1 MTVLAIT
8 ITDPSFSGGKK
19 SSEVAYLLNVLQ
31 TLEKEIGRGQGTVT
45 SGTILGTN
53 QAGTPNTSLGSWTYT
68 PSASI
73 P

>member
-8 ITDPSFSGGKK
+8 INDPAFEKK
-19 SSEVAYLLNVLQ
+19 SSEVAYLQYVLDVVK
-31 TLEKEIGRGQGTVT
+31 TELGRGRGTVT

-53 QAGTPNTSLGSWTYT
+53 TAGAPNTSLGSWTYT
-68 PSASI
+68 ASGSK